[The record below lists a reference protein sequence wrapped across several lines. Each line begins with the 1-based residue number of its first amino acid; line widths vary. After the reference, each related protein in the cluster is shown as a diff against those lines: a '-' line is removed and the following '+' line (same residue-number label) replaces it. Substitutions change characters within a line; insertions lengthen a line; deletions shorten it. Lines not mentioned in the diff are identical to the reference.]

1 MGSEQSCRI
10 CADFAGRAW
19 LCTFGTSWP
28 SWNGPVAHTSRS
40 VWPCVIRCGWA
51 WMLRLGPRFGYML
64 QAAQDSTG
72 PYGFMRFLQCWISAV
87 LSEAS
92 AVQGVDGCLQ
102 RAKPAGPATGC
113 CCNIGALRCR
123 PELCTP
129 FAAAWTRKS
138 ETGKLHFLSF
148 SCASAFNVVFGREM
162 GACKPADALGICAP
176 SRGVNRIRRCAW
188 RFRKCAESNRSISS

>member
-1 MGSEQSCRI
+1 MYVRYKLAKLEWTGCTHQPISVAMCHPLWLGLDVTIRTEIRIHVAGSSRLDRTI
-10 CADFAGRAW
+10 W
-19 LCTFGTSWP
+19 L
-28 SWNGPVAHTSRS
+28 HE
-40 VWPCVIRCGWA
+40 
-51 WMLRLGPRFGYML
+51 
-64 QAAQDSTG
+64 
-72 PYGFMRFLQCWISAV
+72 FLQSWISAV

-162 GACKPADALGICAP
+162 GDCKPADALGICAP
-176 SRGVNRIRRCAW
+176 SRGLNRIRRCAW